1 MLLLDTFVLAL
12 KNIWSN
18 KMRTILTMLG
28 IIIGVTAVIVIV
40 GLGNGMTESVRQSF
54 SAMGI
59 NSMQVNIWG
68 RNSSRNASVD
78 YMYGVVE
85 DHPQYLRDIS
95 PYLQVTGGQTVKE
108 GRDTYR
114 YTGVYGVNEDYTAMA
129 NYTIADGRGLQ
140 YMDIKENRY
149 VCVIGDYLA
158 REAFNGNAVGEDI
171 KVGAYRF
178 EIVGVLAAKG
188 SDPELQE
195 GGEDDRIY
203 IPYTVAMKINKTNT
217 VDTYTVIMADENVAN
232 QAKTTIE
239 DALYA
244 IYQDEDTYY
253 VYSMSELLEQMN
265 QTISM
270 VVMVLTLIAGISLL
284 VGGIGIMNIML
295 VSVSERTREIGI
307 RKAMG
312 ARERTILFQF
322 VVEAGTTSALGGV
335 LGILLGYGLSA
346 AATAMVPIIMPG
358 EAVAISP
365 GTNAVLVS
373 FGISVGIG
381 VVFGYLPARRAARL
395 NPIEALRYE

>member
-1 MLLLDTFVLAL
+1 MLLIDTFVLAL

-40 GLGNGMTESVRQSF
+40 GLGNGMTQQVRESF
-54 SAMGI
+54 SSMGI
-59 NSMQVNIWG
+59 DSMTVSIWG
-68 RNSSRNASVD
+68 RGSSRAATVD
-78 YMYGVVE
+78 YMYKVVA
-85 DHPQYLRDIS
+85 DNPQYLSDIS
-95 PYLQVTGGQTVKE
+95 PYVQISSQTVKE

-114 YTGVYGVNEDYTAMA
+114 YTGVYGVNEDYISIA
-129 NYTIADGRGLQ
+129 NYTIAEGRGLQ
-140 YMDIKENRY
+140 YMDMKENKY

-158 REAFNGNAVGEDI
+158 REAYNGNAVGETI
-171 KVGAYRF
+171 KVGTYQFR
-178 EIVGVLAAKG
+178 IVGVLSPKTT
-188 SDPELQE
+188 DPDLQE

-203 IPYTVAMKINKTNT
+203 VPYTVALRINQSTT
-217 VDTYTVIMADENVAN
+217 VDTYTVIMADENYAN
-232 QAKTTIE
+232 QAKSTIE
-239 DALYA
+239 KALYA
-244 IYQDEDTYY
+244 IYQDEDSYY

-307 RKAMG
+307 RKALG
-312 ARERTILFQF
+312 ARETTILFQF
-322 VVEAGTTSALGGV
+322 VVEAGTTSALGGFIGIV
-335 LGILLGYGLSA
+335 LGYALSA
-346 AATAMVPIIMPG
+346 AATAVVPLVAPG
-358 EAVAISP
+358 QSVSISP
-365 GTNAVLVS
+365 GTTAVLVS

-381 VVFGYLPARRAARL
+381 VVFGFLPARRAARL

>member
-59 NSMQVNIWG
+59 NSMSVSIWG

-78 YMYGVVE
+78 
-85 DHPQYLRDIS
+85 
-95 PYLQVTGGQTVKE
+95 
-108 GRDTYR
+108 
-114 YTGVYGVNEDYTAMA
+114 TGVYGVNEDYTDMA

-171 KVGAYRF
+171 KVGPYRF
-178 EIVGVLAAKG
+178 KIVGVLAAKG

-203 IPYTVAMKINKTNT
+203 IPYTVAMKINKTNV
-217 VDTYTVIMADENVAN
+217 VDSYTVIMADENVAN
-232 QAKTTIE
+232 QAKATIE
-239 DALYA
+239 EALFA

-346 AATAMVPIIMPG
+346 AATAMVPMIMPG
-358 EAVAISP
+358 ESVAISP

>member
-1 MLLLDTFVLAL
+1 MLLIDTFILAL

-40 GLGNGMTESVRQSF
+40 GLGNGMTQSVRDSF
-54 SAMGI
+54 SSMGI
-59 NSMQVNIWG
+59 NSMTVSIWG
-68 RNSSRNASVD
+68 RGSSRNATVD
-78 YMYGVVE
+78 YMYEVVKDNSE
-85 DHPQYLRDIS
+85 YLSDIS
-95 PYLQVTGGQTVKE
+95 PNVQISDQTVKE

-114 YTGVYGVNEDYTAMA
+114 YTGVYGVNEDYISMA
-129 NYTIADGRGLQ
+129 NYTIADGRGIQ
-140 YMDIKENRY
+140 YMDIKENKY

-158 REAFNGNAVGEDI
+158 REAYNGNAVGETI
-171 KVGAYRF
+171 KVGSYQFR
-178 EIVGVLAAKG
+178 IVGVLSAK
-188 SDPELQE
+188 SNDPELQE

-203 IPYTVAMKINKTNT
+203 VPYTVAMRINQTST
-217 VDTYTVIMADENVAN
+217 VDTYTVIMADENYAN
-232 QAKTTIE
+232 QAKSAVE
-239 DALYA
+239 KALYA
-244 IYQDEDTYY
+244 IYEDEDAYY

-265 QTISM
+265 QTIGM

-322 VVEAGTTSALGGV
+322 VVEAGTTSALGGFIGIV
-335 LGILLGYGLSA
+335 LGCALSA
-346 AATAMVPIIMPG
+346 AATAAVPLIMPG
-358 EAVAISP
+358 ESVAISP
-365 GTNAVLVS
+365 GTTAVLVS

-381 VVFGYLPARRAARL
+381 VVFGFLPARRAARL

>member
-59 NSMQVNIWG
+59 NSMSVSIWG

-85 DHPQYLRDIS
+85 DNPHYLRSIS
-95 PYLQVTGGQTVKE
+95 PYLQLTGGTVKE
-108 GRDTYR
+108 GRETYR
-114 YTGVYGVNEDYTAMA
+114 YTGVYGVNEDYTDMA

-171 KVGAYRF
+171 KVGPYRF
-178 EIVGVLAAKG
+178 KIVGVLAAKG

-203 IPYTVAMKINKTNT
+203 IPYTVAMKINKTNV
-217 VDTYTVIMADENVAN
+217 VDSYTVIMADENVAN
-232 QAKTTIE
+232 QAKATIE
-239 DALYA
+239 
-244 IYQDEDTYY
+244 E
-253 VYSMSELLEQMN
+253 
-265 QTISM
+265 
-270 VVMVLTLIAGISLL
+270 
-284 VGGIGIMNIML
+284 
-295 VSVSERTREIGI
+295 TRP
-307 RKAMG
+307 
-312 ARERTILFQF
+312 
-322 VVEAGTTSALGGV
+322 SAWW
-335 LGILLGYGLSA
+335 SW
-346 AATAMVPIIMPG
+346 
-358 EAVAISP
+358 S
-365 GTNAVLVS
+365 
-373 FGISVGIG
+373 
-381 VVFGYLPARRAARL
+381 
-395 NPIEALRYE
+395 

>member
-149 VCVIGDYLA
+149 VCVIRRLPGP
-158 REAFNGNAVGEDI
+158 R
-171 KVGAYRF
+171 
-178 EIVGVLAAKG
+178 GVQRQRRG
-188 SDPELQE
+188 RGHQ
-195 GGEDDRIY
+195 GGR
-203 IPYTVAMKINKTNT
+203 
-217 VDTYTVIMADENVAN
+217 
-232 QAKTTIE
+232 
-239 DALYA
+239 
-244 IYQDEDTYY
+244 
-253 VYSMSELLEQMN
+253 
-265 QTISM
+265 
-270 VVMVLTLIAGISLL
+270 
-284 VGGIGIMNIML
+284 
-295 VSVSERTREIGI
+295 
-307 RKAMG
+307 
-312 ARERTILFQF
+312 
-322 VVEAGTTSALGGV
+322 
-335 LGILLGYGLSA
+335 
-346 AATAMVPIIMPG
+346 
-358 EAVAISP
+358 
-365 GTNAVLVS
+365 
-373 FGISVGIG
+373 
-381 VVFGYLPARRAARL
+381 LPL
-395 NPIEALRYE
+395 

>member
-59 NSMQVNIWG
+59 NSMSVSIWG

-85 DHPQYLRDIS
+85 DNPHYLRSIS
-95 PYLQVTGGQTVKE
+95 PYLQLTGGTVKE
-108 GRDTYR
+108 GRETYR
-114 YTGVYGVNEDYTAMA
+114 YTGVYGVNEDYTDMA

-171 KVGAYRF
+171 KVGPYRF
-178 EIVGVLAAKG
+178 KIVGVLAAKG

-195 GGEDDRIY
+195 GGRPRPPSRRPSSQFIRTKIRI
-203 IPYTVAMKINKTNT
+203 MC
-217 VDTYTVIMADENVAN
+217 
-232 QAKTTIE
+232 
-239 DALYA
+239 
-244 IYQDEDTYY
+244 
-253 VYSMSELLEQMN
+253 
-265 QTISM
+265 
-270 VVMVLTLIAGISLL
+270 
-284 VGGIGIMNIML
+284 
-295 VSVSERTREIGI
+295 
-307 RKAMG
+307 
-312 ARERTILFQF
+312 
-322 VVEAGTTSALGGV
+322 
-335 LGILLGYGLSA
+335 
-346 AATAMVPIIMPG
+346 TA
-358 EAVAISP
+358 
-365 GTNAVLVS
+365 
-373 FGISVGIG
+373 
-381 VVFGYLPARRAARL
+381 
-395 NPIEALRYE
+395 